1 MAKGNFLLG
10 YARGKVGSLVFSRVK
25 GQMVT
30 KPRNTSPNNPKTLP
44 QCYSRARFAAAV
56 KFFSHGMQK
65 LFKFA
70 FENKTQFESDYNAF
84 MRANVKMSPAISK
97 AAFDN
102 YDYPVIAPFV
112 MSKGSLQPFN
122 GEVSGDN
129 VTFPLGVETPAT
141 LPSTVG
147 ELSALMIANERF
159 QSGDILTLVTIN
171 STYDG
176 TVPSVDAIG
185 IGASEWDLK
194 QIIIDTTSTDS
205 IASVLGATV
214 VDADGILALQVAA
227 AEDATFSACTLI
239 HSRQL
244 STGLKVSTST
254 LYLTESA
261 AAAYEASI
269 ADEMREAV
277 AVSWQKGNSVDMQP
291 EAILQGAIAYNQG
304 QEVNTDVV
312 INRRVF
318 QYGGSTTL
326 LAQAIIPTDAKLIV
340 SKGFLSAQD
349 LQAAIEAG
357 TAGYTESAYSAQTY
371 QGDSF
376 NGYPL
381 VGNESDPTALEGVLL
396 PTAGEG
402 TTTFTYANGQASNN
416 LMFDIKGYVLDGVTY
431 NFVTE

>member
-30 KPRNTSPNNPKTLP
+30 KPRNTNPNNPKTLA

-56 KFFSHGMQK
+56 KFFTHGKQK

-112 MSKGSLQPFN
+112 MSKGSLQPIN
-122 GEVSGDN
+122 GEVSENN
-129 VTFPLGVETPAT
+129 VTFPLGIETPAT

-147 ELSALMIANERF
+147 ELSALMIANERY
-159 QSGDILTLVTIN
+159 QSADIITVVSIN

-176 TVPSVDAIG
+176 TVPSVAAIG
-185 IGASEWDLK
+185 TGASEWDIK
-194 QIIIDTTSTDS
+194 QIIIDTTSTET
-205 IASVLGATV
+205 IASVLGATA
-214 VDADGILALQVAA
+214 VDADGMLALQVAA
-227 AEDATFSACTLI
+227 AEDATFSACTMI

-254 LYLTESA
+254 LYLTEAS
-261 AAAYEASI
+261 AAAYEASL
-269 ADEMREAV
+269 ADDYREAV
-277 AVSWQKGNSVDMQP
+277 AVSWQKGNTVDMQP

-304 QEVNTDVV
+304 AEQSTDVV
-312 INRRVF
+312 INRRTF
-318 QYGGSTTL
+318 QYSETTNL
-326 LAQAIIPTDAKLIV
+326 VAQAVIPNGAKLIV
-340 SKGFLSAQD
+340 SKGFITAQEM
-349 LQAAIEAG
+349 AEAIEAG
-357 TAGYTESAYSAQTY
+357 TAGYTEATYGAQTY

-381 VGNESDPTALEGVLL
+381 VGNESDPTALEGVLI
-396 PTAGEG
+396 PAAGEG
-402 TTTFTYANGQASNN
+402 TTTFTAGNGRESNN
-416 LMFDIKGYVLDGVTY
+416 LFFDVKGFVLDGVTY

>member
-30 KPRNTSPNNPKTLP
+30 KPRNTEPNNPKTLA

-56 KFFSHGMQK
+56 KFFTHGRQK

-122 GEVSGDN
+122 GEVSGSN
-129 VTFPLGVETPAT
+129 VTFALGVETPAT

-147 ELSALMIANERF
+147 ELSALLIATERF
-159 QSGDILTLVTIN
+159 QTGDIITVVTIN

-176 TVPSVDAIG
+176 DVPSVSAVG
-185 IGASEWDLK
+185 TGASQWDIK

-205 IASVLGATV
+205 IADVLGATA
-214 VDADGILALQVAA
+214 VDADGMLALMVAA
-227 AEDATFSACTLI
+227 DEHATFSACTLI

-244 STGLKVSTST
+244 STGLKVSTSM
-254 LYLTESA
+254 LYLTEAA

-269 ADEMREAV
+269 AEEMREAV
-277 AVSWQKGNSVDMQP
+277 AVSWQKGNTVDMQP

-304 QEVNTDVV
+304 QEVSTDVV
-312 INRRVF
+312 INRRQF
-318 QYGGSTTL
+318 QYGGSTNL
-326 LAQAIIPTDAKLIV
+326 IAQAVIPTGAKLIV
-340 SKGFLSAQD
+340 SKGFLSSQD

-357 TAGYTESAYSAQTY
+357 TAGYTESAYGAQTY

-381 VGNESDPTALEGVLL
+381 VGNESDPAAIEGVLL

-402 TTTFTYANGQASNN
+402 ITTFTYANGEESNN
-416 LMFDIKGYVLDGVTY
+416 MMFDIKGYVLNGVTY
-431 NFVTE
+431 NFVTA

>member
-30 KPRNTSPNNPKTLP
+30 KPRNTSPNNPKTLA

-56 KFFSHGMQK
+56 KFFTHGRQK

-129 VTFPLGVETPAT
+129 VSFPLGIETPAT

-147 ELSALMIANERF
+147 ELSALMIANERY
-159 QSGDILTLVTIN
+159 QSGDIITLVTIS

-185 IGASEWDLK
+185 TGASEWDIK

-214 VDADGILALQVAA
+214 VDAEGILALQVAA

-254 LYLTESA
+254 LYLTETA

-277 AVSWQKGNSVDMQP
+277 AVSWQKGNTVDMQP

-304 QEVNTDVV
+304 QEVSTDVV
-312 INRRVF
+312 INRRQF
-318 QYGGSTTL
+318 QYRDSANL
-326 LAQAIIPTDAKLIV
+326 IAQAVIPTDAKLIV
-340 SKGFLSAQD
+340 SKGYMSAQD
-349 LQAAIEAG
+349 LQEAIEAG
-357 TAGYTESAYSAQTY
+357 TAGYTESAYGAQTY
-371 QGDSF
+371 QGNSY

-381 VGNESDPTALEGVLL
+381 VGNESDPSALEGVLL
-396 PTAGEG
+396 PTAGAAA
-402 TTTFTYANGQASNN
+402 TSFTCANATASNN
-416 LMFDIKGYVLDGVTY
+416 LFFDIKGYVLDGVTY
-431 NFVTE
+431 NFVTA